1 MASLS
6 SKVKQYCANNGVA
19 SVDFMTDVLLQDD
32 SNGQG
37 PYIKEWNISSVAKPT
52 DEQLNA
58 VDSAADLEE
67 RQNAVRNEE
76 GFTGNPASTD
86 TFFGIVLGNTFDIG
100 KPTDATVGAASLS
113 TDFFV
118 KNAQTLTTLSMA
130 GSTNGAMVGPVTIS
144 GTITIPSGSTFVI
157 L

>member
-19 SVDFMTDVLLQDD
+19 EVDFLKDVLLQDD

-37 PYIKEWNISSVAKPT
+37 PYIKEWNVSGVAQPT

-67 RQNAVRNEE
+67 RQNAVRATRRAAYGDLGSQLDMQYHDSQDGTSTWEDHVAAVK
-76 GFTGNPASTD
+76 TANP
-86 TFFGIVLGNTFDIG
+86 I
-100 KPTDATVGAASLS
+100 PTE
-113 TDFFV
+113 
-118 KNAQTLTTLSMA
+118 
-130 GSTNGAMVGPVTIS
+130 
-144 GTITIPSGSTFVI
+144 
-157 L
+157 

>member
-19 SVDFMTDVLLQDD
+19 NVDFMTDVLLQDD

-37 PYIKEWNISSVAKPT
+37 PYIKEWNVSGVAQPT

-67 RQNAVRNEE
+67 RQNAVRATRRAAY
-76 GFTGNPASTD
+76 GD
-86 TFFGIVLGNTFDIG
+86 LGNQLDMQYHDSVDGTSTWKDHVAKVKTDNPI
-100 KPTDATVGAASLS
+100 PTE
-113 TDFFV
+113 
-118 KNAQTLTTLSMA
+118 
-130 GSTNGAMVGPVTIS
+130 
-144 GTITIPSGSTFVI
+144 
-157 L
+157 

>member
-37 PYIKEWNISSVAKPT
+37 PYIKEWNISSVAQPT

-58 VDSAADLEE
+58 VASAADLEE
-67 RQNAVRNEE
+67 RQNAVRATRKTAYGDLGSQLDMQYWDNVN
-76 GFTGNPASTD
+76 GTTTWKDHVAAVKTANP
-86 TFFGIVLGNTFDIG
+86 I
-100 KPTDATVGAASLS
+100 PTE
-113 TDFFV
+113 
-118 KNAQTLTTLSMA
+118 
-130 GSTNGAMVGPVTIS
+130 
-144 GTITIPSGSTFVI
+144 
-157 L
+157 

>member
-37 PYIKEWNISSVAKPT
+37 PYIKEWNISNVAKPT

-67 RQNAVRNEE
+67 RQNAVRATRRAAYGDLSNQLDMQYHDSVD
-76 GFTGNPASTD
+76 GTSTWKDHVAKVKTDNP
-86 TFFGIVLGNTFDIG
+86 I
-100 KPTDATVGAASLS
+100 PTE
-113 TDFFV
+113 
-118 KNAQTLTTLSMA
+118 
-130 GSTNGAMVGPVTIS
+130 
-144 GTITIPSGSTFVI
+144 
-157 L
+157 

>member
-37 PYIKEWNISSVAKPT
+37 PYSKEWNISSVAQPT

-67 RQNAVRNEE
+67 RQNAVRATRRSAYGDLGSQLDMQYWDNVN
-76 GFTGNPASTD
+76 GTTTWKDHVAAVKTANP
-86 TFFGIVLGNTFDIG
+86 I
-100 KPTDATVGAASLS
+100 PTE
-113 TDFFV
+113 
-118 KNAQTLTTLSMA
+118 
-130 GSTNGAMVGPVTIS
+130 
-144 GTITIPSGSTFVI
+144 
-157 L
+157 

>member
-19 SVDFMTDVLLQDD
+19 EVDFMMDVLLQDD

-37 PYIKEWNISSVAKPT
+37 PYIKEWNVSGVAQPT

-67 RQNAVRNEE
+67 RQNAVRATRRSAYGDLGSQLDMQYWDNVN
-76 GFTGNPASTD
+76 GTTTWKDHVAAVKTANP
-86 TFFGIVLGNTFDIG
+86 I
-100 KPTDATVGAASLS
+100 PTE
-113 TDFFV
+113 
-118 KNAQTLTTLSMA
+118 
-130 GSTNGAMVGPVTIS
+130 
-144 GTITIPSGSTFVI
+144 
-157 L
+157 

>member
-6 SKVKQYCANNGVA
+6 SKVKTYCANNGVA

-37 PYIKEWNISSVAKPT
+37 PYIKEWNISSVAQPT

-67 RQNAVRNEE
+67 RQNAVRSTRRSAYGDLGSQLDMQYWDNVN
-76 GFTGNPASTD
+76 GTTTWKDHVAAVKTANP
-86 TFFGIVLGNTFDIG
+86 I
-100 KPTDATVGAASLS
+100 PTE
-113 TDFFV
+113 
-118 KNAQTLTTLSMA
+118 
-130 GSTNGAMVGPVTIS
+130 
-144 GTITIPSGSTFVI
+144 
-157 L
+157 

>member
-19 SVDFMTDVLLQDD
+19 NVDFLKDVLLQDD

-37 PYIKEWNISSVAKPT
+37 PYIKEWNISSVAQPT

-67 RQNAVRNEE
+67 RQNAVRATRRNAYGDLGAQLDMQYHDSKDGTSTWEDHVAAVK
-76 GFTGNPASTD
+76 TANP
-86 TFFGIVLGNTFDIG
+86 I
-100 KPTDATVGAASLS
+100 PTE
-113 TDFFV
+113 
-118 KNAQTLTTLSMA
+118 
-130 GSTNGAMVGPVTIS
+130 
-144 GTITIPSGSTFVI
+144 
-157 L
+157 

>member
-37 PYIKEWNISSVAKPT
+37 PYIKEWNLSGGAQPT

-67 RQNAVRNEE
+67 RQNAVRSTRRAAYGDLGDQLDMQYHDNVN
-76 GFTGNPASTD
+76 GTTTWKDHVAKVKADNP
-86 TFFGIVLGNTFDIG
+86 I
-100 KPTDATVGAASLS
+100 PTE
-113 TDFFV
+113 
-118 KNAQTLTTLSMA
+118 
-130 GSTNGAMVGPVTIS
+130 
-144 GTITIPSGSTFVI
+144 
-157 L
+157 